1 MSFHTIS
8 ILCRYMQQ
16 CIKGRITFHADIRKR
31 TVDFIASNDLT
42 SLFCN
47 LLDNAIE
54 AAGIVPNSFIEI
66 NTSKREKTPFVVI
79 TVINSCRTNPFLSKG
94 RQLCTQKSDKRRH
107 GFGLKSIRKTVQKYH
122 GNMQMYYNNDTFTFH
137 TIITLKQCI
146 TERTSLTIH

>member
-1 MSFHTIS
+1 MHETTLFSLFWSFHKYSSLLKIYKKMSFHTIS
-8 ILCRYMQQ
+8 ILCRYMEQ

-66 NTSKREKTPFVVI
+66 NTSKREK
-79 TVINSCRTNPFLSKG
+79 LH
-94 RQLCTQKSDKRRH
+94 L
-107 GFGLKSIRKTVQKYH
+107 L
-122 GNMQMYYNNDTFTFH
+122 
-137 TIITLKQCI
+137 
-146 TERTSLTIH
+146 